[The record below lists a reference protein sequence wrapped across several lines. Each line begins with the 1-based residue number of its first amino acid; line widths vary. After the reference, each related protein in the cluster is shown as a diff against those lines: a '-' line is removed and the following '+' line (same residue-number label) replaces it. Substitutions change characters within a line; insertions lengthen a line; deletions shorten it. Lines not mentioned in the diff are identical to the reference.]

1 MQKRMGARIWG
12 DGRKPGVRGRTR
24 WILPLLLALVPL
36 LTTTAAQASFH
47 LVKIREVYPAGDASY
62 VVLQMYSPG
71 EYLVAGHHV
80 VAYNANGSVAN
91 DFALPNN
98 VSPSSPNNATI
109 LIADSGYPSAFPSGP
124 AADDVNIGLNLSS
137 SAGAI
142 CWVDGSPPDCVSW
155 GAFTGPFP
163 PHTPT
168 LVAGT
173 PASPSG
179 VTAGKALRRSIA
191 PGCSTLL
198 EPADDSD
205 SSATDFSEQTPN
217 PRSNASPVT
226 ESTCTV
232 PTTTIDSKPKTPI
245 NSSSASFTYHSTP
258 AGASFECKLDSAAFQ
273 SCQGTGIEY
282 TTLSDASH
290 TFQVRAT
297 NANGTG
303 PAASYTWVVD
313 TDPPVASIKNHPVD
327 PSPGDS
333 AAFTYQSDE
342 LNSKFECS
350 LAAGAAPDS
359 FSSCPATG
367 RTYTSLTDGTY
378 TFKVRA
384 IDPAGNSQAGA
395 AQFSWEVDNSLA
407 DTTPP
412 ETTIDSRPPDPSD
425 SSSASFGYSSNEPG
439 STFECSFDAGAFS
452 GCAPTGVT
460 YGGLGSGAHSFQVR
474 AIDPSTNVDPTPAG
488 YSFTVALA
496 SQPVFAGPA
505 PPTTSPGIVSLNT
518 LLTAKP
524 AARTHDRTPTF
535 RFRSSSPGA
544 TFQCKLDGGPFK
556 PCKSPLTT
564 KRLSPGRHLLK
575 VSAVLPGRRDATPAS
590 FPFTIVGAK

>member
-12 DGRKPGVRGRTR
+12 DGRKPGVRGRAR
-24 WILPLLLALVPL
+24 WILPLLLALTPL

-47 LVKIREVYPAGDASY
+47 LVKIREVYPAGDSSY

-71 EYLVAGHHV
+71 EYLVAGHHI

-91 DFALPNN
+91 DFPLPSN
-98 VSPSSPNNATI
+98 VSSSSPNNATI
-109 LIADSGYPSAFPSGP
+109 LVADSGYPAAFPSGP
-124 AADDVNIGLNLSS
+124 AADDVNAGLNLSA

-155 GAFTGPFP
+155 GSFTGPFP

-179 VTAGKALRRSIA
+179 VSAGKALRRTIA

-226 ESTCTV
+226 ESTCTLPV
-232 PTTTIDSKPKTPI
+232 TTIDSKPKTPT
-245 NSSSASFTYHSTP
+245 NSDSASFTYHSTP

-273 SCQGTGIEY
+273 SCQATGIEY
-282 TTLSDASH
+282 IDLTDATH
-290 TFQVRAT
+290 AFQVRAT
-297 NANGTG
+297 NGSGTG
-303 PAASYTWVVD
+303 VAASHTWVVD
-313 TDPPVASIKNHPVD
+313 TDPPAASIKTHPVD
-327 PSPGDS
+327 PSPGNS

-367 RTYTSLTDGTY
+367 RTYTSLANGTY

-384 IDPAGNSQAGA
+384 IDQAGNSQAGA
-395 AQFSWEVDNSLA
+395 AQLSWEVDNSLA

-412 ETTIDSRPPDPSD
+412 ETTIDSKPPDPSD
-425 SSSASFGYSSNEPG
+425 SPSVSFAYSSNEPG
-439 STFECSFDAGAFS
+439 STFECSLDAGAFS
-452 GCAPTGVT
+452 GCATTGIT

-496 SQPVFAGPA
+496 SQPVFAEPA
-505 PPTTSPGIVSLNT
+505 PPSPAPGPALPNT
-518 LLTAKP
+518 LLTAKLP
-524 AARTHDRTPTF
+524 GRTHDRTPTI
-535 RFRSSSPGA
+535 RFRATSPGA
-544 TFQCKLDGGPFK
+544 IFQCKLDNAPFK
-556 PCKSPLTT
+556 ACRSPFTT
-564 KRLSPGRHLLK
+564 KKLAYGPHVLLVRATSK
-575 VSAVLPGRRDATPAS
+575 GSADPTPAAIR
-590 FPFTIVGAK
+590 FKVVKP

>member
-1 MQKRMGARIWG
+1 M
-12 DGRKPGVRGRTR
+12 
-24 WILPLLLALVPL
+24 PLLIALAPL

-71 EYLVAGHHV
+71 EYLVAGHHL
-80 VAYNANGSVAN
+80 VAYNEDGSVAN
-91 DFALPNN
+91 DFPLPNN
-98 VSPSSPNNATI
+98 VSSSSPNNATI
-109 LIADSGYPSAFPSGP
+109 LIADSDYPSAFPSGP
-124 AADDVNIGLNLSS
+124 AADDVNTGLNLPT
-137 SAGAI
+137 SAGAV

-155 GAFTGPFP
+155 GSFTGPFP
-163 PHTPT
+163 PHTPS

-179 VTAGKALRRSIA
+179 VAAGKALRRSIA

-198 EPADDSD
+198 EAADDSD
-205 SSATDFSEQTPN
+205 SSATDFSEQNPN

-226 ESTCTV
+226 ESTCTL
-232 PTTTIDSKPKTPI
+232 PATTIDSKPKTPI
-245 NSSSASFTYHSTP
+245 NSDSASFTYHSTP
-258 AGASFECKLDSAAFQ
+258 AGASFECKLDSASFQ
-273 SCQGTGIEY
+273 ACQANGIEY
-282 TTLSDASH
+282 TDLSDATH

-297 NANGTG
+297 NGNGTG
-303 PAASYTWVVD
+303 VAASHSWVID
-313 TDPPVASIKNHPVD
+313 TDPPAASIKTHPVD
-327 PSPGDS
+327 PSPGNS

-359 FSSCPATG
+359 FSSCPAAG
-367 RTYTSLTDGTY
+367 RTYTSLADGTY

-384 IDPAGNSQAGA
+384 IDQAGNAQAGA
-395 AQFSWEVDNSLA
+395 TQFSWGVDNSLA

-412 ETTIDSRPPDPSD
+412 ETTIDSRPADPSD
-425 SSSASFGYSSNEPG
+425 SASASFGYSSNEPG
-439 STFECSFDAGAFS
+439 STFECSLDAGAFS
-452 GCAPTGVT
+452 GCATTGTT
-460 YGGLGSGAHSFQVR
+460 YSGLGSGAHSFQVR

-496 SQPVFAGPA
+496 SQPVFAGTAPPA
-505 PPTTSPGIVSLNT
+505 PVLVPVSLNT

-556 PCKSPLTT
+556 PCRSPLTT

-575 VSAVLPGRRDATPAS
+575 VRAILAGGRDATPAS
-590 FPFTIVGAK
+590 FSFTILGAK